1 MQTSHRSSG
10 PRIGPL
16 ALAIALGAASAGHCQ
31 APHEGATLLRNELRA
46 VMPPVASAPRNP
58 AALLPVASCADD
70 GGSGTLRAV
79 VAAAGEG
86 DTVDLS
92 ALTCSTITLTQGAI
106 PVLLNELTIAGPGA
120 AALAIDGAGVD
131 RVFLH
136 PGGATLT
143 VRDLA
148 VRNGAARVTGYHITG
163 GGCIASAGYLVFD
176 HSEVSHCYASGEG
189 VYGGAVFAYGVRM
202 YASTLASN
210 VGRGVHPTTGTAVF
224 GGGAYAGYVLLVNSS
239 VSGNRAE
246 NGGPMSSYD
255 TGGGVFANSGGTIYR
270 STIDG
275 NYSGGLGGGFSAFGG
290 YVDVVDSTIS
300 GNVAKSGSGGG
311 LDIRVFYGGHIG
323 NSTIAGNHA
332 AAGGGVYL
340 RGLASGFVLQSTL
353 IAGNAAPAGA
363 ADLGA
368 SVLATVSGANNLVVA
383 AGANVTVPP
392 DTLHADPLLQPLAA
406 NGGPTRTRAL
416 SPGSPALDAG
426 NNEAALTTDQRGDG
440 FPRVLGAAADIGAFE
455 GSVALPPAPP
465 PLAVPLASRGVLA
478 LLATLIGLIGLSARS
493 RSRRRPSFF
502 TAASPRKVHSSQT

>member
-1 MQTSHRSSG
+1 
-10 PRIGPL
+10 
-16 ALAIALGAASAGHCQ
+16 
-31 APHEGATLLRNELRA
+31 
-46 VMPPVASAPRNP
+46 
-58 AALLPVASCADD
+58 
-70 GGSGTLRAV
+70 
-79 VAAAGEG
+79 
-86 DTVDLS
+86 
-92 ALTCSTITLTQGAI
+92 
-106 PVLLNELTIAGPGA
+106 LTIAGPGA

-290 YVDVVDSTIS
+290 YVDVVD
-300 GNVAKSGSGGG
+300 
-311 LDIRVFYGGHIG
+311 
-323 NSTIAGNHA
+323 STIAGNHA